1 MEITIRH
8 ATGCVVRLTT
18 TDVEIQANATVSVTA
33 PMVEVTAPISTFSG
47 IVQCQT
53 LIAEV
58 GVVSPSYTPG
68 VGNLW

>member
-1 MEITIRH
+1 M
-8 ATGCVVRLTT
+8 
-18 TDVEIQANATVSVTA
+18 EIQANSTVSVTA
-33 PMVEVTAPISTFSG
+33 PMVEVTAPTSTFSG